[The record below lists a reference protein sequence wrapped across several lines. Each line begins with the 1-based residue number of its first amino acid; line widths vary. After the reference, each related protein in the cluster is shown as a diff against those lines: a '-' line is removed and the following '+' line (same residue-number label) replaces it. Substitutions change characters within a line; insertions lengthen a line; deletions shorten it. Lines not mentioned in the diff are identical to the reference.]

1 MATRVML
8 HAWSLR
14 SRHGSRHGQPSV
26 IADVEEENE
35 KEISATECP
44 FGKLFSLW
52 QREPLK

>member
-44 FGKLFSLW
+44 FGKLFSL
-52 QREPLK
+52 